1 MPNRSQEENEAIAL
15 SALRSAGSEG
25 LALDEIRT
33 ALFGDGE
40 KSNSLTKKLLERL
53 KSKGYVRIMMGRSG
67 PFYVIISGR

>member
-15 SALRSAGSEG
+15 SALRSAGSGG
-25 LALDEIRT
+25 LTLDEIRT

-40 KSNSLTKKLLERL
+40 KSNSLTKKFLERL

-67 PFYVIISGR
+67 PFYVIIPGH

>member
-15 SALRSAGSEG
+15 SALRSAGSKG